1 MLDATAGGAFTASTY
16 NEGYDILEKISV
28 NNGHWSDPRAISAV
42 PIRAV
47 AAPQDQNTYT
57 ALAAQL
63 ASMTTL
69 LQNLATGQ
77 GGQLAVNNIKEVVL
91 PPSCVCCG
99 GEHTFDCCPHNCES
113 VNYVQNKANAYGNTY
128 NASWK

>member
-69 LQNLATGQ
+69 LQNLAIGQ
-77 GGQLAVNNIKEVVL
+77 GGQPAVNNIKEVVL
-91 PPSCVCCG
+91 PPSCVC
-99 GEHTFDCCPHNCES
+99 
-113 VNYVQNKANAYGNTY
+113 
-128 NASWK
+128 